1 MAETARTDIITSEAG
16 IGSGADTPNR
26 VPTGVLI
33 ANLLAVIVPFLALGA
48 AVVSVWGWGI
58 TWVEL
63 SMLLGM
69 YLLTALGITVGF
81 HRLFTH
87 RSFETNRVVQFIL
100 AVFGSMAVEG
110 PLLQWVAVHRRHH
123 QHSDHSGDPHSPH
136 LEDRGFWG
144 LVRGAWHAHLGWI
157 FSPDPPDLAHYVKDL
172 RQSRLLRMASDLFPV
187 WVAVGLLIPTA
198 VGALLTWSWQGAL
211 CGLIWGGLARIFLVH
226 HVTWSIN
233 SVCHLWGRR
242 PFRTGDQSRNNVVF
256 GILGL
261 GEGWHN
267 NHHAFPTS
275 ARHGLRWWQIDIS
288 FEVIRLLALLRLAW
302 NMRLPVQ
309 PNAATRSTG
318 PNRPAAACK
327 HETAAAVADPRGIS
341 FGS

>member
-1 MAETARTDIITSEAG
+1 MAETARTDVNSSEAG
-16 IGSGADTPNR
+16 GAPAANTAGR
-26 VPTGVLI
+26 IPTGVLI
-33 ANLLAVIVPFLALGA
+33 ANLLGVIVPFLALIA

-63 SMLLGM
+63 GMLLGM
-69 YLLTALGITVGF
+69 YLLTAIGITVGY

-87 RSFETNRVVQFIL
+87 RSFETNRVIQFIL
-100 AVFGSMAVEG
+100 AVLGSMAVEG
-110 PLLQWVAVHRRHH
+110 PLLQWVAMHRRHH
-123 QHSDHSGDPHSPH
+123 QHSDHPGDPHSPH
-136 LEDRGFWG
+136 LENRGLWG
-144 LVRGAWHAHLGWI
+144 LVGGLWHAHLGWI

-172 RQSRLLRMASDLFPV
+172 AQSRLLRMVSDLFPV
-187 WVAVGLLIPTA
+187 WAAVGLLIPT
-198 VGALLTWSWQGAL
+198 VLGALLMGTWQGAL
-211 CGLIWGGLARIFLVH
+211 CGLVWGGLARIFLVH

-256 GILGL
+256 GILAL

-288 FEVIRLLALLRLAW
+288 FEVIRVLALLRLAW

-309 PNAATRSTG
+309 PKAATRSAG
-318 PNRPAAACK
+318 HNRPAVGRE
-327 HETAAAVADPRGIS
+327 HDTAAAIGEPRGIS
-341 FGS
+341 CGS